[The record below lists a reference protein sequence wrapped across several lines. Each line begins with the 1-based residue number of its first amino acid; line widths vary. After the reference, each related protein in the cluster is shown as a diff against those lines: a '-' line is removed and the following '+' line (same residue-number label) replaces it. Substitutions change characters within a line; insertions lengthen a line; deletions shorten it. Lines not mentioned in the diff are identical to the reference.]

1 MAITETAAASSA
13 AAEAA
18 DAAVHGP
25 DLSMGTEHL
34 TDAIAD
40 TTNYFVV
47 FFEKLL
53 EGLTWGN
60 VLFQLC
66 VIVVAVLAGLMCS
79 KLVRSVVARH
89 MPPHELKERF
99 TQRMKRLALSVVNAI
114 AFGLAAGSVTAC
126 CAYGAV
132 MMGYQASS
140 LVLLKIAYSFF
151 YAYSLLAIVLGLL
164 QAMVGSSIISPRIT
178 KSIVVTFWI
187 LAILQFFGVLTHL
200 VDVLDAT
207 AIPIGSGNMTVWK
220 LFMAVCSV
228 LLTVAAANWISEMI
242 EQTITDAKSLT
253 GNIKVVLGRVVRIF
267 LMVIAV
273 IIGLGTVGI
282 DLTILSVFGGAL
294 GVGLGFGLQKIA
306 SNYVSGFIILLDK
319 SVKIGDLVTVGGF
332 TGKVTEINTRF
343 TVVRSLDGIENIV
356 PNEAFVTSAVLN
368 HSYTDEANTQ
378 YVAVTIDFNADVDR
392 ALAVMLEE
400 VSRDR
405 PRIVKGRK
413 PWAYVDSFGD
423 SGINL
428 KAAFWLADPVNGS
441 VGIKTAITL
450 DIVRRFREEGI
461 RIPYNRL
468 EVVMLDPHADDD
480 APADVQPKGSSAAV

>member
-47 FFEKLL
+47 LFEKLL
-53 EGLTWGN
+53 EGLAWGN

-140 LVLLKIAYSFF
+140 LVLLKVAYSFF

-294 GVGLGFGLQKIA
+294 GVTDVSMNVQSVVAEKREKRAILSGFHAAYSFGGMSGGFFFAALVGIGLPVWA
-306 SNYVSGFIILLDK
+306 AVVSGAALM
-319 SVKIGDLVTVGGF
+319 
-332 TGKVTEINTRF
+332 
-343 TVVRSLDGIENIV
+343 
-356 PNEAFVTSAVLN
+356 
-368 HSYTDEANTQ
+368 
-378 YVAVTIDFNADVDR
+378 VAVATAWSPWS
-392 ALAVMLEE
+392 LGPGETE
-400 VSRDR
+400 RD
-405 PRIVKGRK
+405 G
-413 PWAYVDSFGD
+413 AETE
-423 SGINL
+423 N
-428 KAAFWLADPVNGS
+428 
-441 VGIKTAITL
+441 
-450 DIVRRFREEGI
+450 VRE
-461 RIPYNRL
+461 
-468 EVVMLDPHADDD
+468 
-480 APADVQPKGSSAAV
+480 

>member
-140 LVLLKIAYSFF
+140 LVFVPSVCRALPVIPFRR
-151 YAYSLLAIVLGLL
+151 I
-164 QAMVGSSIISPRIT
+164 SINVFRS
-178 KSIVVTFWI
+178 
-187 LAILQFFGVLTHL
+187 
-200 VDVLDAT
+200 
-207 AIPIGSGNMTVWK
+207 
-220 LFMAVCSV
+220 
-228 LLTVAAANWISEMI
+228 
-242 EQTITDAKSLT
+242 
-253 GNIKVVLGRVVRIF
+253 
-267 LMVIAV
+267 
-273 IIGLGTVGI
+273 
-282 DLTILSVFGGAL
+282 ILSFAL
-294 GVGLGFGLQKIA
+294 KLEQSFRL
-306 SNYVSGFIILLDK
+306 IL
-319 SVKIGDLVTVGGF
+319 
-332 TGKVTEINTRF
+332 
-343 TVVRSLDGIENIV
+343 
-356 PNEAFVTSAVLN
+356 
-368 HSYTDEANTQ
+368 
-378 YVAVTIDFNADVDR
+378 
-392 ALAVMLEE
+392 
-400 VSRDR
+400 
-405 PRIVKGRK
+405 
-413 PWAYVDSFGD
+413 
-423 SGINL
+423 
-428 KAAFWLADPVNGS
+428 
-441 VGIKTAITL
+441 
-450 DIVRRFREEGI
+450 
-461 RIPYNRL
+461 
-468 EVVMLDPHADDD
+468 
-480 APADVQPKGSSAAV
+480 

>member
-140 LVLLKIAYSFF
+140 LVLLKVAYSFF

-319 SVKIGDLVTVGGF
+319 SIKIGDLVTVGGF
-332 TGKVTEINTRF
+332 KGRVTEINTRF
-343 TVVRSLDGIENIV
+343 TVVRNNDGVENIV
-356 PNEAFVTSAVLN
+356 PNESFVTSAVLN
-368 HSYTDEANTQ
+368 HSYTESTSVQ
-378 YVAVTIDFNADVDR
+378 YIDISVAYDADVER
-392 ALAVMLEE
+392 ALAIMLEE
-400 VSRDR
+400 GMRAR
-405 PRIVKGRK
+405 PRIDTGRRG
-413 PWAYVDSFGD
+413 WAYLDTFGD

-428 KAAFWLADPVNGS
+428 RLGFWVKDPVNG
-441 VGIKTAITL
+441 VAGLKTAISL
-450 DIVRRFREEGI
+450 AILKRFAEEGI
-461 RIPYNRL
+461 EVPYNQL
-468 EVVMLDPHADDD
+468 EVNLRKV
-480 APADVQPKGSSAAV
+480 DVGEIPVRMKVQSS

>member
-140 LVLLKIAYSFF
+140 LVLLKVAVSY
-151 YAYSLLAIVLGLL
+151 
-164 QAMVGSSIISPRIT
+164 
-178 KSIVVTFWI
+178 
-187 LAILQFFGVLTHL
+187 THL
-200 VDVLDAT
+200 TLPT
-207 AIPIGSGNMTVWK
+207 S
-220 LFMAVCSV
+220 
-228 LLTVAAANWISEMI
+228 
-242 EQTITDAKSLT
+242 
-253 GNIKVVLGRVVRIF
+253 
-267 LMVIAV
+267 
-273 IIGLGTVGI
+273 
-282 DLTILSVFGGAL
+282 
-294 GVGLGFGLQKIA
+294 
-306 SNYVSGFIILLDK
+306 
-319 SVKIGDLVTVGGF
+319 DLV
-332 TGKVTEINTRF
+332 
-343 TVVRSLDGIENIV
+343 
-356 PNEAFVTSAVLN
+356 
-368 HSYTDEANTQ
+368 
-378 YVAVTIDFNADVDR
+378 
-392 ALAVMLEE
+392 
-400 VSRDR
+400 
-405 PRIVKGRK
+405 
-413 PWAYVDSFGD
+413 
-423 SGINL
+423 
-428 KAAFWLADPVNGS
+428 
-441 VGIKTAITL
+441 
-450 DIVRRFREEGI
+450 
-461 RIPYNRL
+461 
-468 EVVMLDPHADDD
+468 
-480 APADVQPKGSSAAV
+480 